1 MFQTLTHPQ
10 DQQLRVLGRGLGLRA
25 AGEARK
31 GVPGP
36 EPSTTPSPPPLPSNQ
51 YTRGQPLGRAW
62 KMTNETRC

>member
-36 EPSTTPSPPPLPSNQ
+36 EPGTTAFPPPLPSNQ
-51 YTRGQPLGRAW
+51 YQGPASEQGLE
-62 KMTNETRC
+62 NDQ